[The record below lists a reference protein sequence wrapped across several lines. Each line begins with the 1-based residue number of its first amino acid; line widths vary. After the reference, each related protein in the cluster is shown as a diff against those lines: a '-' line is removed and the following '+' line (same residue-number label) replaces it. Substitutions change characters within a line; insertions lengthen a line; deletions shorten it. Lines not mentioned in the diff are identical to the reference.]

1 QFAQPRFQTEVMAAF
16 ALTALLMAAVG
27 IYSVNAYA
35 VAQKRHEIGLRM
47 ALGATPGAVLR
58 ETVGE
63 GMRMTLI
70 GIVAGLAG
78 AVALGSLLKSVLVG
92 ISATD
97 PLTLMGVAILLA
109 LVASVASYLPARKA
123 TRIDPAIAL
132 RPQ

>member
-1 QFAQPRFQTEVMAAF
+1 
-16 ALTALLMAAVG
+16 
-27 IYSVNAYA
+27 
-35 VAQKRHEIGLRM
+35 
-47 ALGATPGAVLR
+47 
-58 ETVGE
+58 
-63 GMRMTLI
+63 MTLI